1 MIPDTPQLSV
11 VMTTYNR
18 GGMLH
23 DAVRSVLA
31 QDVASTPPF
40 ELIVVD
46 NNSTDNT
53 PQVVEQFARV
63 DGRVRYIFEPRQG
76 SSYGRNAGI
85 REARAPL
92 IAFTDDDVRAQP
104 DWVEAIVRAF
114 REHPEADVVGGRVL
128 PIWPA
133 APPPWL
139 TRDHWMPLAL
149 VDYGEAPVA
158 ITPDNPLC
166 LVGANLS
173 FRRPVFDVI
182 GDFAPDFQLGEHGIL
197 GSVEDHEI
205 QLRVLGTGRTV
216 FYDPRV
222 TVRAEIQPSRLDRA
236 YHRRWH
242 TGHGY
247 FYALL
252 RSEEMERTRM
262 GTWFGVPA
270 HLYRQA
276 VQDLAGW
283 ARGTVGGDT
292 DRAFQHEVRLRF
304 FYGFLRTRRRQVLQ
318 QRHHERPAE
327 ASRVLPIP
335 VHRGGPL
342 TQPTDTRVAGGN

>member
-1 MIPDTPQLSV
+1 
-11 VMTTYNR
+11 
-18 GGMLH
+18 MLH

-31 QDVASTPPF
+31 QHVASTPPF
-40 ELIVVD
+40 ELLVVD

-53 PQVVEQFARV
+53 PEVVDRFAHV

-149 VDYGEAPVA
+149 VDYGEAPAA
-158 ITPDNPLC
+158 ITTDHPLC

-173 FRRPVFDVI
+173 FRRPVFDVV

-205 QLRVLGTGRTV
+205 QMRVLGTGRTV
-216 FYDPRV
+216 LYDPRI
-222 TVRAEIQPSRLDRA
+222 TVRAKIQSNRLDRA

-252 RSEEMERTRM
+252 RSAEMERTRR
-262 GTWFGVPA
+262 GTWFGGPSVPA
-270 HLYRQA
+270 GGSRPRR
-276 VQDLAGW
+276 VG
-283 ARGTVGGDT
+283 ARTGK
-292 DRAFQHEVRLRF
+292 
-304 FYGFLRTRRRQVLQ
+304 RRHRSGIPARIAAPVL
-318 QRHHERPAE
+318 
-327 ASRVLPIP
+327 SRVLSDAPP
-335 VHRGGPL
+335 PGSPAGP
-342 TQPTDTRVAGGN
+342 